1 MVSVRSGSRKAIAST
16 VHLPWSCTR
25 LRYAVVFGGLSR
37 VHARGNATAAGAV
50 GGSAMNTP
58 ISLAALLER
67 FFTQRLMQQRQ
78 ASPHT
83 ISSYRDTFHQFLK
96 FTEQRLR
103 KEPSRL
109 VFQEIDA
116 PLITA
121 FLDHLEKHQ
130 RLSTRSRNLRL
141 TALRSFFRF
150 AAFEAPAH
158 SAQIQRVLA
167 IPSKRFTR
175 TLVQF
180 LTRAEVDA
188 LLAVQTGLR
197 LSEMTGLKREDII
210 LGAGA
215 HVRLI
220 GKGRKE
226 RCTPIARSTLAV
238 LKGWLREPQRGDEQ
252 VLFPNAK
259 GERRS
264 VHGVQY
270 LLDKHRVT
278 ASNLCPSLKHKRVT
292 VHRLRHT
299 MAMDL
304 LQAGVDR
311 SVIALW
317 LGHEHV
323 ETTQI
328 YLEATLAMKEKALA
342 KTSPADG
349 TPGRYQPGDRLLAF
363 LNSL

>member
-1 MVSVRSGSRKAIAST
+1 MI
-16 VHLPWSCTR
+16 
-25 LRYAVVFGGLSR
+25 
-37 VHARGNATAAGAV
+37 
-50 GGSAMNTP
+50 TP
-58 ISLAALLER
+58 TTLAPLLQR

-83 ISSYRDTFHQFLK
+83 ISSYRDSFRQFLK
-96 FTEQRLR
+96 FVQQRLR
-103 KEPSRL
+103 KPPSRL
-109 VFQEIDA
+109 NFEEIDA
-116 PLITA
+116 PLIMA
-121 FLDHLEKHQ
+121 FLDELEKHQ
-130 RLSTRSRNLRL
+130 GLSVRSRNLRL
-141 TALRSFFRF
+141 TAIHSFFRY

-167 IPSKRFTR
+167 IPSKCFTR

-180 LTRAEVDA
+180 LSRPEVDA
-188 LLAVQTGLR
+188 LLAAPDQFTWSGRRDHAFLLVAVQTGLR
-197 LSEMTGLKREDII
+197 LSEMTGLKRADLIV
-210 LGAGA
+210 GAGA
-215 HVRLI
+215 HLRVI

-226 RCTPIARSTLAV
+226 RCTPLARSTLAV
-238 LKGWLREPQRGDEQ
+238 LKAWLREPPRGDGD
-252 VLFPNAK
+252 VLFPNAQGK
-259 GERRS
+259 RLS

-270 LLDKHRVT
+270 LLTKHRMV
-278 ASNLCPSLKHKRVT
+278 ASKVCPSLKEKRVT

-317 LGHEHV
+317 LGHESV

-328 YLEATLAMKEKALA
+328 YLEATLAMKERALA
-342 KTSPADG
+342 KTLPPHG
-349 TPGRYQPGDRLLAF
+349 RPGRYQPGDQLLGF

>member
-1 MVSVRSGSRKAIAST
+1 MT
-16 VHLPWSCTR
+16 
-25 LRYAVVFGGLSR
+25 
-37 VHARGNATAAGAV
+37 
-50 GGSAMNTP
+50 TP
-58 ISLAALLER
+58 TTFAPLLQR

-83 ISSYRDTFHQFLK
+83 ISSYRDTFRQFLK
-96 FTEQRLR
+96 FIQQRLR
-103 KEPSRL
+103 KPPSCL
-109 VFQEIDA
+109 SFEEIDA
-116 PLITA
+116 PLIVA
-121 FLDHLEKHQ
+121 FLDELEKHQ
-130 RLSTRSRNLRL
+130 GLSVRSRNLRL
-141 TALRSFFRF
+141 TAIHSFFRY

-175 TLVQF
+175 TLVHF
-180 LTRAEVDA
+180 LTRPEVDA
-188 LLAVQTGLR
+188 LLAAPDQRTWSGRRDHAFLLVAAQTGLR
-197 LSEMTGLKREDII
+197 LSEMTGLKREDLI
-210 LGAGA
+210 LAAGA
-215 HVRLI
+215 HVRVI

-226 RCTPIARSTLAV
+226 RCTPLAKSTLAV
-238 LKGWLREPQRGDEQ
+238 LKAWLREPQRGDGD
-252 VLFPNAK
+252 VLFPSAK
-259 GERRS
+259 GERLS

-270 LLDKHRVT
+270 LLTKHRMA
-278 ASNLCPSLKHKRVT
+278 ASKVCPSLNEKRVT

-317 LGHEHV
+317 LGHESV

-328 YLEATLAMKEKALA
+328 YLEATLAMKERALA
-342 KTSPADG
+342 KTFPLNG
-349 TPGRYQPGDRLLAF
+349 RPGRYQPGDQLLGF

>member
-1 MVSVRSGSRKAIAST
+1 MTTPTS
-16 VHLPWSCTR
+16 
-25 LRYAVVFGGLSR
+25 F
-37 VHARGNATAAGAV
+37 AG
-50 GGSAMNTP
+50 
-58 ISLAALLER
+58 LLEG

-83 ISSYRDTFHQFLK
+83 ISSYRDTFRQFLK
-96 FTEQRLR
+96 FVQQRLH
-103 KEPSRL
+103 KPPSRL
-109 VFQEIDA
+109 NFEQIDA
-116 PLITA
+116 PLIVA

-130 RLSTRSRNLRL
+130 GVSVRTRNLRL
-141 TALRSFFRF
+141 TAIHSFFQYV
-150 AAFEAPAH
+150 AFEAPAH

-175 TLVQF
+175 TLVEF
-180 LTRAEVDA
+180 LTRPEVDA
-188 LLAVQTGLR
+188 LLTAPDSRTWSGRRDHAFILVAVQTGLR
-197 LSEMTGLKREDII
+197 LSEMTGLKREDLI

-215 HVRLI
+215 HLRII

-226 RCTPIARSTLAV
+226 RCTPLAKSTRAV
-238 LKGWLREPQRGDEQ
+238 LKNWLRESQRGAGD
-252 VLFPNAK
+252 VLFPSAK
-259 GERRS
+259 GERLS

-270 LLDKHRVT
+270 LLNKHRAT
-278 ASNLCPSLKHKRVT
+278 ACKLCPSLKNKRVT

-311 SVIALW
+311 AVIALW
-317 LGHEHV
+317 LGHESV

-328 YLEATLAMKEKALA
+328 YLEATLAMKEQALER
-342 KTSPADG
+342 T
-349 TPGRYQPGDRLLAF
+349 TPPVGKSGRYQPGDRLLGF

>member
-1 MVSVRSGSRKAIAST
+1 MT
-16 VHLPWSCTR
+16 T
-25 LRYAVVFGGLSR
+25 
-37 VHARGNATAAGAV
+37 TA
-50 GGSAMNTP
+50 
-58 ISLAALLER
+58 SLAPLLER

-83 ISSYRDTFHQFLK
+83 ISSYRDTFRQFLK
-96 FTEQRLR
+96 FAQERLHR
-103 KEPSRL
+103 QPSRMN
-109 VFQEIDA
+109 FEEIDA
-116 PLITA
+116 PLIVA
-121 FLDHLEKHQ
+121 FLDDLEKHQ
-130 RLSTRSRNLRL
+130 GVSVRSRNLRL
-141 TALRSFFRF
+141 TAIHSFFRY
-150 AAFEAPAH
+150 AALETPAH

-180 LTRAEVDA
+180 LTRQEVDA
-188 LLAVQTGLR
+188 LLATPDQRTWSGRRDHAFLLVAVQTGLR
-197 LSEMTGLKREDII
+197 LSEMTGLKRDD
-210 LGAGA
+210 LVFGTGA
-215 HVRLI
+215 HVRVI

-238 LKGWLREPQRGDEQ
+238 LKAWLREPKRGEGD
-252 VLFPNAK
+252 VLFPNAR
-259 GERRS
+259 GERLT

-270 LLDKHRVT
+270 LLNKHRET
-278 ASNLCPSLKHKRVT
+278 ASKICPSLKHKQVT

-317 LGHEHV
+317 LGHESV

-328 YLEATLAMKEKALA
+328 YLEATLAMKEQALA
-342 KTSPADG
+342 KTSLAHG
-349 TPGRYQPGDRLLAF
+349 KPGRYRPADQLLGF
-363 LNSL
+363 LNGL